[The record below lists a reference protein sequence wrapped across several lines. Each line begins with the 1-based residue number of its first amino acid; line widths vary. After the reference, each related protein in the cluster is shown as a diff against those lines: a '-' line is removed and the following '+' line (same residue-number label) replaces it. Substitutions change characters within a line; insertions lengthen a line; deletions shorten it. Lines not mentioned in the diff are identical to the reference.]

1 MRAPEPQGSLY
12 IIARAP
18 CPGEVK
24 TRLAR
29 AIGDGPATR
38 LYAAFL
44 QDLGHR
50 FASGPF
56 RPRWYVTPA
65 EGWPAI
71 ATLLPSGG
79 AWVVREQ
86 PEGSLTDRQRH
97 LFRDATA
104 NGEGPVV
111 LVASDSPQLEVSTVA
126 RAFELLRGH
135 DLVLGPT
142 LDGGYY
148 LIGMRGWH
156 DVLAGAT
163 MGHADALTQVRERA
177 SALGLETALL
187 PATFDVDEA
196 EDLARLVDVARGRP
210 DLAATRGA
218 LADLDLEE
226 ELAALA

>member
-1 MRAPEPQGSLY
+1 MRVPQCGSLY

-18 CPGEVK
+18 RAGEVK

-29 AIGDGPATR
+29 QIGEEGAAR

-44 QDLGHR
+44 RDLGHR
-50 FASGPF
+50 FAHGAF

-65 EGWPAI
+65 GGWPEI
-71 ATLLPSGG
+71 ATLLPNG
-79 AWVVREQ
+79 APWTVRAQ

-97 LFRDATA
+97 LLREAA
-104 NGEGPVV
+104 ASGETPVV
-111 LVASDSPQLEVSTVA
+111 LIASDSPQLEVSVVA
-126 RAFELLRGH
+126 EAFDLLRGH
-135 DLVLGPT
+135 ELVLGPT

-163 MGHADALTQVRERA
+163 MGHADVLSEVRERA
-177 SALGLETALL
+177 SALGLRTALL

-196 EDLARLVDVARGRP
+196 EDLAQLVELARVRP
-210 DLAATRGA
+210 DLASTQAV
-218 LADLDLEE
+218 LHELDLELGE
-226 ELAALA
+226 VAP

>member
-1 MRAPEPQGSLY
+1 MREPEAGGSLY

-44 QDLGHR
+44 RDLGHR

-71 ATLLPSGG
+71 ATLLPNGA

-97 LFRDATA
+97 LFRESAA
-104 NGEGPVV
+104 NGESPVV
-111 LVASDSPQLEVSTVA
+111 LIASDSPQLEVSVVA
-126 RAFELLRGH
+126 EAFELLRRH

-163 MGHADALTQVRERA
+163 MGHADVLSQVRERA
-177 SALGLETALL
+177 SVLGLQTALL
-187 PATFDVDEA
+187 PATFDVDEI
-196 EDLARLVDVARGRP
+196 EDLARLVAVARGRP
-210 DLAATRGA
+210 DLAATRAA
-218 LADLDLEE
+218 LAELDLEE

>member
-1 MRAPEPQGSLY
+1 MSANLY
-12 IIARAP
+12 VIARAP

-56 RPRWYVTPA
+56 RPRWYVTPP

-71 ATLLPSGG
+71 ATLLPDGEPWMVW
-79 AWVVREQ
+79 AQ

-97 LFRDATA
+97 LFREAA
-104 NGEGPVV
+104 ARGEGPVV
-111 LVASDSPQLEVSTVA
+111 LIASDSPQLEVSIVG
-126 RAFELLRGH
+126 RAFELLRSH

-148 LIGMRGWH
+148 LIGMNGWH

-163 MGHADALTQVRERA
+163 MGHGDVLSEVRGQA
-177 SALGLETALL
+177 SALGLRMALL

-196 EDLARLVDVARGRP
+196 EDLAQLVEVARGRP
-210 DLAATRGA
+210 DLAATRAA
-218 LADLDLEE
+218 LAELDLEE
-226 ELAALA
+226 DLAALA